1 MFKKQM
7 TGCQT
12 LVGREDKMWSDYFTG
27 YGVSFWS
34 DENILEL
41 DSGDG

>member
-1 MFKKQM
+1 M

-12 LVGREDKMWSDYFTG
+12 PVGREDKTRSDSFTG
-27 YGVSFWS
+27 CGVSFWS